1 MDFHVFVSSFSDVE
15 EEEDFHLRSANEINV
30 CPIHYFKT
38 GIVHIIINGKTG
50 GNYKSTCHRFIFYF
64 FGKKYMPGGVREQP

>member
-38 GIVHIIINGKTG
+38 GIVPHYNKWQ
-50 GNYKSTCHRFIFYF
+50 NRWKL
-64 FGKKYMPGGVREQP
+64 

>member
-30 CPIHYFKT
+30 CLKLIPIHYFKT
-38 GIVHIIINGKTG
+38 GIVH
-50 GNYKSTCHRFIFYF
+50 
-64 FGKKYMPGGVREQP
+64 M